1 MRSKLSAAAVFGLVL
16 WALLARA
23 SVAAETL
30 PPRAQWIPQDA
41 VIVMEVSEHKALLDL
56 ALSDK
61 VKSLVTSS
69 APWKQQTSQPGFQQF
84 QQVVRY
90 VEATLNTDW
99 ETALR
104 KLLGGGMT
112 AATLPG
118 GASVLVVDAQ
128 DEKMLQ
134 KLNEFVVGV
143 AKSEAAKRGRGE
155 AVASKEHRGVTVWT
169 LGGQDAHAII
179 GTRLILANRQAALD
193 AVLDQRANPQGKSIA
208 TLPAYRE
215 AAKAAGRAPSGCAAF
230 MYVNLEVLKRLP
242 QVQKA
247 LDRGEN
253 PMAALLFGGIQDALR
268 GANWLAMGLRVEGQ
282 TISLAAVTGG
292 KPVDSSGPAGFTWPA
307 RDKGAMPDL
316 AIPGRLAGISLY
328 RDLHAFY
335 AAKDKLF
342 PERTSGLIF
351 FENMMGI
358 FFSGRDFTE
367 EVLGQLDPEIR
378 FVVAQQ
384 QYDPAVG
391 TPTLQI
397 PAFAAIFRLK
407 DPKKFA
413 EVAEEA
419 WQKAVGL
426 VNITSG
432 QKALPGLI
440 IDRPT
445 HGDTRLSVAHFS
457 AANEKDRK
465 HLDVRYNFRPAL
477 AQWGDYLILSSAE
490 GLTRDLIDALKKET
504 AQSAKALAQTHSLV
518 DIDLSGIAS
527 ALAAN
532 RDAMI
537 RQNMVDKGA
546 SRQQAE
552 TNIDLL
558 IAGLKSLGQATVEM
572 GSRDGRPEASVSL
585 KLNLQ

>member
-1 MRSKLSAAAVFGLVL
+1 
-16 WALLARA
+16 
-23 SVAAETL
+23 
-30 PPRAQWIPQDA
+30 
-41 VIVMEVSEHKALLDL
+41 LLDL

-69 APWKQQTSQPGFQQF
+69 APWKQLASQPGFQQF

-118 GASVLVVDAQ
+118 GASVLIVDAQ
-128 DEKMLQ
+128 DEGMLQ
-134 KLNEFVVGV
+134 KLNAFVVTV

-155 AVASKEHRGVTVWT
+155 AVASKEYRGVTVWT
-169 LGGQDAHAII
+169 LGGQDAHALI
-179 GTRLILANRQAALD
+179 GPRLVLANRRAALD
-193 AVLDQRANPQGKSIA
+193 AVLDQRANPGKSIA
-208 TLPAYRE
+208 ALPAYRE
-215 AAKAAGRAPSGCAAF
+215 AAKAAGPSSAF
-230 MYVNLEVLKRLP
+230 LYVNLEVLKRFP

-268 GANWLAMGLRVEGQ
+268 GANWLALGLRLEGR
-282 TISLAAVTGG
+282 TLSLAATTAG
-292 KPVDSSGPAGFTWPA
+292 KPIDQSGPTGFTWPA
-307 RDKGAMPDL
+307 ANKGVMPDL
-316 AIPGRLAGISLY
+316 AVPGRLAGISLY

-367 EVLGQLDPEIR
+367 EVLGHLDPEVR

-384 QYDPAVG
+384 RYDPAIG
-391 TPTLQI
+391 TPTLQL
-397 PAFAAIFRLK
+397 PAFAAILPLK
-407 DPKKFA
+407 DPKEFA

-440 IDRPT
+440 IDRVM

-457 AANEKDRK
+457 AAGQKDRE
-465 HLDVRYNFRPAL
+465 HLDTRYNFRPAL
-477 AQWGDYLILSSAE
+477 AQWGDYLILSSTE
-490 GLTRDLIDALKKET
+490 GLARDLIDALKKEA

-518 DIDLSGIAS
+518 DIDLSAIAS
-527 ALAAN
+527 ALAVN

-558 IAGLKSLGQATVEM
+558 IAGLKALGQATLEM
-572 GSRDGRPEASVSL
+572 GTRDGRPEASVKVKLSL
-585 KLNLQ
+585 